1 MLRLGDHF
9 ITCGQELIGTNLLR
23 VQLSGLDLTIRSNKR
38 RQAKSRVLVLLP
50 KIALIVLLPL
60 DQILTI
66 LLLLLL
72 NRDQVDAIIKAARFH
87 LLKLCFGESTVLLT
101 ILGGR
106 LDILDFEI

>member
-1 MLRLGDHF
+1 M
-9 ITCGQELIGTNLLR
+9 
-23 VQLSGLDLTIRSNKR
+23 QLSRLELTIRSNKR

-66 LLLLLL
+66 LLLLPLMLLLL
-72 NRDQVDAIIKAARFH
+72 NRDQVDAMVKAARFH

-106 LDILDFEI
+106 LDILDFEVRRHSIVDLLRSLLKIG